1 MKPKLCLYTDSLE
14 PSGVGEHML
23 ALAAELFRQFR
34 VSFACPASQSGLA
47 FLKRA
52 KALNLK
58 TLALEVRGESVNHE
72 SLGDWLRADGADI
85 FHCHAGIAWEGH
97 DGIYKAQVARVP
109 FIVRTEHLP
118 YLITDS
124 RQQANYQNILR
135 AVDKLICVSDGA
147 RCSFQKAGVPTG
159 KLEIVRNGI
168 VPHRVCADRQTIRVQ
183 LNLPLDARIVLTAG
197 RLTEQKGHRFLLE
210 AVPSV
215 IERAPETHFVLVGD
229 GQLKG
234 ELQARVRQL
243 GLQSRVHFA
252 GCRSDLPELMS
263 AADLFVLP
271 SLFEGLPLVIL
282 EAMAAGLPVIGT
294 RVCGISEAVIDEITG
309 RLVEAGDARALAAAV
324 SEALEQPDLAARWG
338 KAGQKRFEREFTA
351 ARMARETFAVYEG
364 LLQQRGAASYE
375 FGERSFAVVKMG

>member
-23 ALAAELFRQFR
+23 TLAVELSRQFR

-52 KALNLK
+52 KAMNLK
-58 TLALEVRGESVNHE
+58 TLALEMRGESINHE
-72 SLGDWLRADGADI
+72 LLGDWLRAGGADI
-85 FHCHAGIAWEGH
+85 FHCHAGIGWEGH
-97 DGIYKAQVARVP
+97 DGIYKARAAHVP

-124 RQQANYQNILR
+124 RQQTNYQNMMR
-135 AVDKLICVSDGA
+135 AVDKLICVSDEV
-147 RCSFQKAGVPTG
+147 RRSFQDSGVPVR

-168 VPHRVCADRQTIRVQ
+168 VPRRVCADRQTIRVQ
-183 LNLPLDARIVLTAG
+183 LNLPLNARIVLTAG

-210 AVPSV
+210 AVPTV
-215 IERAPETHFVLVGD
+215 IEHAPETHFVLVGE
-229 GQLKG
+229 GQLKD
-234 ELQARVRQL
+234 ELRARVRQL
-243 GLQSRVHFA
+243 GFQSRVHFA
-252 GCRSDLPELMS
+252 GQRDDLPELMT

-309 RLVEAGDARALAAAV
+309 RLVDAGNARVLAAAV
-324 SEALEQPDLAARWG
+324 LEALQQPGLAARWG

-351 ARMARETFAVYEG
+351 ARMAYETVAVYEG
-364 LLQQRGAASYE
+364 LLQQHSAASYE
-375 FGERSFAVVKMG
+375 FGERSFAAVKMA

>member
-1 MKPKLCLYTDSLE
+1 MKPKLCLYTDSIE

-23 ALAAELFRQFR
+23 TLAAELSRRFCI
-34 VSFACPASQSGLA
+34 SFVCPASQSGLA

-58 TLALEVRGESVNHE
+58 TLALEMRGESVKYELLN
-72 SLGDWLRADGADI
+72 DWLRTHGADI
-85 FHCHAGIAWEGH
+85 FHCHAGIGWEGH
-97 DGIYKAQVARVP
+97 DGIDRARAARVP

-124 RQQANYQNILR
+124 EQQTNYQNMMR
-135 AVDKLICVSDGA
+135 AVDKLICVSKKV
-147 RCSFQKAGVPTG
+147 RRSFQKAGVPVR

-168 VPHRVCADRQTIRVQ
+168 VPRRVCAARKIVCAR
-183 LNLPLDARIVLTAG
+183 LNLPLNARIVLTAG

-210 AVPSV
+210 AVPTI
-215 IERAPETHFVLVGD
+215 IEHAPEAHFVFVGE

-234 ELQARVRQL
+234 ELQASVYRL

-252 GCRSDLPELMS
+252 GQREDVPELMT

-294 RVCGISEAVIDEITG
+294 RVCGIDEAVIDGITG
-309 RLVEAGDARALAAAV
+309 RLVEAGDARVLAAAV
-324 SEALEQPDLAARWG
+324 LEALEQPELAAHWG
-338 KAGQKRFEREFTA
+338 EAGQKRFEREFTA

-364 LLQQRGAASYE
+364 LLQKHSAASYE
-375 FGERSFAVVKMG
+375 LGERSFAAVEMA